1 MKSYQPIDDASEYL
15 LEPTSSARAAST
27 VQTSEFRRY
36 LSSMHFSRW
45 QSFAGVCLYVSM
57 AGTTYAFG
65 IYSDLLKTNL
75 GFSQGGLDVIAS
87 VGNTGLYMSL
97 LGGMLLDRYG
107 LHFVI
112 YLGGF
117 FIFIGFLYIWLA
129 VEGYVPADISSVSV
143 FFFLSQFGVCCHIS
157 SAVTMAIRL
166 FPPEVRGSAVG
177 LAKGYFGLSSAVL
190 SDFSGGYFSNS
201 KSYFILFI
209 AIVIPIVGGAGVS
222 LSNYIPHHALSFRF
236 EERRGVD
243 SSLIPFFFHW
253 MCLFTVLLAVG
264 YTQYAYEYSGW
275 SSLIMP
281 SLLAITVL
289 SVMLIPDYYG
299 DRIISEEDWRTP
311 QTDNDQNELLLSVAK
326 KNILLESSSTHMYFG
341 SSAGA
346 GESGNVSSGSTDND
360 DDDALP
366 SGLTN
371 DDRKSVLKSL
381 SDQGLFDESDV
392 KVIIK
397 NRNDSS
403 SIIGYQGR
411 FRNGYGTLPENN
423 ENENE
428 EKNEHLHENDVEN
441 ASRSNSNMSPIPAI
455 MVSCQHLVLFKER

>member
-1 MKSYQPIDDASEYL
+1 MKRNQPIDDATEFL
-15 LEPTSSARAAST
+15 LEPTSSAKAVST

-36 LSSMHFSRW
+36 LSSIHFSRW

-117 FIFIGFLYIWLA
+117 FIFTGFLYIWLA

-201 KSYFILFI
+201 KSYFILFV
-209 AIVIPIVGGAGVS
+209 AIVIPIVGGVGVS
-222 LSNYIPHHALSFRF
+222 LSNFIPHHALSFQF
-236 EERRGVD
+236 EKRRGVD
-243 SSLIPFFFHW
+243 TSLIPFFFHW

-281 SLLAITVL
+281 SLLAVTVL

-299 DRIISEEDWRTP
+299 ERIISEDDWRTP
-311 QTDNDQNELLLSVAK
+311 HTDDDQNDFSLSIAKQNVLLDDASP
-326 KNILLESSSTHMYFG
+326 HMYFG
-341 SSAGA
+341 SSAG
-346 GESGNVSSGSTDND
+346 GSGNVSSGSTDND
-360 DDDALP
+360 DDDARP
-366 SGLTN
+366 SASTSSLTN
-371 DDRKSVLKSL
+371 DDRKQVIKSL
-381 SDQGLFDESDV
+381 SDKGILKESDN
-392 KVIIK
+392 KIIIK
-397 NRNDSS
+397 NRRENGV
-403 SIIGYQGR
+403 IGYQGR
-411 FRNGYGTLPENN
+411 FSYGTLSGNN
-423 ENENE
+423 ESEV
-428 EKNEHLHENDVEN
+428 KNGYKHGSDVESALKSN
-441 ASRSNSNMSPIPAI
+441 ISASVFPPI
-455 MVSCQHLVLFKER
+455 MVSFKCSIKCK